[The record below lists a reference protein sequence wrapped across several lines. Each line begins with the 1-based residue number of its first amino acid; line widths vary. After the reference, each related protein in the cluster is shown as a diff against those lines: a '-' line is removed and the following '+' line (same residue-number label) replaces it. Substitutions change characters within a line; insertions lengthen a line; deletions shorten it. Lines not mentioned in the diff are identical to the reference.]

1 MYHLYLYYCSLLPCG
16 IAALHAN
23 TYFAFDSSRSL
34 STISLLEPELLKG
47 RCIVFGER
55 AAPAAV
61 GRGASGDGIRVT
73 GDVDYA
79 KLESEIAARKVA
91 EVVVPRTQL
100 ADMRADIEFLRA
112 AQEAADAMVHQHQLV
127 RMWLDIERRLEEAKV
142 GLRVEFW
149 EVGLRLEHEIFW
161 TKVNCLPPASQEVF
175 FLRADAEHVLQRQQQ
190 QQQQQKSESEVELG
204 GADAGGAK
212 HQHACS
218 GGAILAVGIAEI
230 FEVPLRRAAA
240 ATAKVWWRS
249 RR

>member
-1 MYHLYLYYCSLLPCG
+1 M
-16 IAALHAN
+16 
-23 TYFAFDSSRSL
+23 
-34 STISLLEPELLKG
+34 
-47 RCIVFGER
+47 
-55 AAPAAV
+55 
-61 GRGASGDGIRVT
+61 T

-100 ADMRADIEFLRA
+100 EDMRADIEFLRA

-190 QQQQQKSESEVELG
+190 QQQQQQPESESEMVELG
-204 GADAGGAK
+204 AGVAGVGAGQEQQQQQQQQQEEEREALPGTCLLYTSPSPRD
-212 HQHACS
+212 
-218 GGAILAVGIAEI
+218 
-230 FEVPLRRAAA
+230 
-240 ATAKVWWRS
+240 
-249 RR
+249 